1 VIKHMAPMT
10 KVNGVMCPYADKDCP
25 KLENVASNVDENAK
39 RLTNIERLVYI
50 AIGMIAVN
58 SGLILWP

>member
-1 VIKHMAPMT
+1 MAPIE
-10 KVNGVMCPYADKDCP
+10 KSVGVMCPYADKDCP
-25 KLENVASNVDENAK
+25 KLESVVSNVDANAK
-39 RLTNIERLVYI
+39 RLSNIERLVYI